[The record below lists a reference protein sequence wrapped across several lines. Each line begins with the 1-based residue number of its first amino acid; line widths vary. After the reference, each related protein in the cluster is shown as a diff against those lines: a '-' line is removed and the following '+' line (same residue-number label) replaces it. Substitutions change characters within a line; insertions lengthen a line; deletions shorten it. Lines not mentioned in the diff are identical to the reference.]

1 MFITKNNGYI
11 VAFGK
16 AENEEASKEY
26 NRLTEVMKSKPVAES
41 GYDYRLKEDL
51 TWELLE
57 LPVIEEAPTDT
68 EATESDLKAH
78 AYDIL
83 MGVVE

>member
-1 MFITKNNGYI
+1 MFITKNDGYI

-16 AENEEASKEY
+16 AENEEATEEY

-41 GYDYRLKEDL
+41 GFDYRLKEDL
-51 TWELLE
+51 TWELFE
-57 LPVIEEAPTDT
+57 LPIIEETPTET
-68 EATESDLKAH
+68 EATEAELKSQ

-83 MGVVE
+83 MGVTE